1 MLDLIERLDG
11 LLLWLVRVPELYSL
25 RGGLGAELVVFLRK
39 GDADQLRMPLAQTL
53 SLMTYHVEPVAMVD
67 GVFDGAE
74 YACLPTWKR
83 VLGARNVRTFDLR
96 LEELERSKSRQG
108 TGSGLLLIPSGTAT
122 LRQG

>member
-39 GDADQLRMPLAQTL
+39 GDADQLRMPLAQAL

-74 YACLPTWKR
+74 YACLPTWKC

-108 TGSGLLLIPSGTAT
+108 TGSALLLIPSGTAT